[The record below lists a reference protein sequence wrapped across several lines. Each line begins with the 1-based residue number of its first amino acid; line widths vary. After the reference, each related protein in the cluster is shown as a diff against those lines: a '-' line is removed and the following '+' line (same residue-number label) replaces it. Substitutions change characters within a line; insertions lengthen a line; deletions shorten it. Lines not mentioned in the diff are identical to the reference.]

1 MQSFQDNLERCN
13 TIPNDMPADAATEKK
28 LHVES
33 FDKAY
38 KNKLSEKST
47 YWKTLQKLAKKL

>member
-1 MQSFQDNLERCN
+1 MQNFQDNLKRCN

-47 YWKTLQKLAKKL
+47 